1 MHRLWPFFRTVI
13 DNVQMGLAKTD
24 MAVASLYAELTDE
37 ATRHAIFDDFFE
49 EEQRTE
55 RLVLQVAD
63 APQLL
68 DNEPVLRRSITVR
81 NPYVD
86 PMNYMQV
93 GLIRR
98 LRTETDPDVRR
109 MLQQAILLS
118 VNGIAAGLQNTG

>member
-1 MHRLWPFFRTVI
+1 
-13 DNVQMGLAKTD
+13 
-24 MAVASLYAELTDE
+24 
-37 ATRHAIFDDFFE
+37 
-49 EEQRTE
+49 
-55 RLVLQVAD
+55 
-63 APQLL
+63 
-68 DNEPVLRRSITVR
+68 VLRRSITVR

-109 MLQQAILLS
+109 KLQQAILLS

>member
-1 MHRLWPFFRTVI
+1 
-13 DNVQMGLAKTD
+13 

-37 ATRHAIFDDFFE
+37 ATRQAIFDDFFE

-55 RLVLQVAD
+55 RLVLQVAN

-109 MLQQAILLS
+109 KLQQAILLS

>member
-1 MHRLWPFFRTVI
+1 MYRLWPFFRTVI

-37 ATRHAIFDDFFE
+37 ATRQAIFDDFFE

-55 RLVLQVAD
+55 RLVLQVAN

-109 MLQQAILLS
+109 KLQQAILLS